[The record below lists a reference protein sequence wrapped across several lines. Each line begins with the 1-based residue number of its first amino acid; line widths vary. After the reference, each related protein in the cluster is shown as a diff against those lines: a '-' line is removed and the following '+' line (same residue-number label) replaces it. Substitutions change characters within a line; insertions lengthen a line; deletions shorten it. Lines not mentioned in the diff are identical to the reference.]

1 MTPRFQIVHESNY
14 DVIRDMELGRNI
26 FFIAEGGHGPSAT
39 TTRIAEAVVEFL
51 NTMPEDW
58 LR

>member
-1 MTPRFQIVHESNY
+1 
-14 DVIRDMELGRNI
+14 MELGRNI
-26 FFIAEGGHGPSAT
+26 FFIAEGGHGPSRT
-39 TTRIAEAVVEFL
+39 TTRLAQAVVEFL